1 MSHAATLSDLVDRA
15 RAYKMSP
22 HEKRAQRVSL
32 VYGLRGHTSTLT
44 KEKVET
50 LLDEIEGSAT

>member
-1 MSHAATLSDLVDRA
+1 MGQTASLSALVDRA

-22 HEKRAQRVSL
+22 TEKRAQRVSL

-50 LLDEIEGSAT
+50 LLDEIEGSAS

>member
-1 MSHAATLSDLVDRA
+1 MSQNASLTALVDRA

-22 HEKRAQRVSL
+22 NEKRAQRVSL
-32 VYGLRGHTSTLT
+32 VYGLRGHSSTLT

-50 LLDEIEGSAT
+50 LLDEIEGSAA